1 MAFGFPKSDQLG
13 LATELILAH
22 LSEGGRVDAPGE
34 CDRDDAS

>member
-1 MAFGFPKSDQLG
+1 
-13 LATELILAH
+13 LILAH